1 MRRRPAIALV
11 AFGIGTVATLGGCA
25 STPTATPAATDTKA
39 PPAAVDAALAPIPGS
54 LLVPGPEGTV
64 RWRSL
69 KGLSAGKE
77 YDVTTTA
84 TTVEGATFATRT
96 ADLEIAYWSINDTDG
111 VRLHAV
117 DSLGDKARSVF
128 TPPLVIAPATLGA
141 DGCNAESAMRVLNL
155 PKATTE
161 RERGTGTRTLRSVR
175 DETITVDG
183 TPTTARV
190 VETTFVA
197 ALGAASAER
206 TATIWVTKDLGMV
219 AESWREKI
227 VVLKVFPKETH
238 QLSVRMGVDVPS
250 VESSEGPPASDAT
263 KPAK

>member
-1 MRRRPAIALV
+1 MRRSPPTALLV
-11 AFGIGTVATLGGCA
+11 AGIGALAALGGCA
-25 STPTATPAATDTKA
+25 STPASAPAAQASETE
-39 PPAAVDAALAPIPGS
+39 LAPIPGS

-69 KGLSAGKE
+69 EGLGAGKE

-84 TTVEGATFATRT
+84 TAVEGATFATRT
-96 ADLEIAYWSINDTDG
+96 ADLEIAYWSIDDTAG

-117 DSLGDKARSVF
+117 DSLGDRARSVF
-128 TPPLVIAPATLGA
+128 SPPLVIAPATLGA

-155 PKATTE
+155 PKATAE

-175 DETITVDG
+175 DETVTVDG
-183 TPTTARV
+183 VPTTARV
-190 VETTFVA
+190 VETTFRA

-219 AESWREKI
+219 AESWRETI
-227 VVLKVFPKETH
+227 IVLKVFPKETH
-238 QLSVRMGVDVPS
+238 QVTVRMGVTVPG
-250 VESSEGPPASDAT
+250 VESSDGPPASDAS